1 MGKKI
6 ATTAVLLIKAVIGP
20 TINPITKICWLA
32 VVPPHFSN
40 QSRTVCTTPVFVIP
54 ALKINIAMT
63 VIVAGLP
70 NPDMPSSGVTN
81 FKSIKTTVT
90 VSAVKS
96 TGSHSKMKAI
106 KARITILRVRTMFVM

>member
-1 MGKKI
+1 
-6 ATTAVLLIKAVIGP
+6 
-20 TINPITKICWLA
+20 
-32 VVPPHFSN
+32 
-40 QSRTVCTTPVFVIP
+40 
-54 ALKINIAMT
+54 
-63 VIVAGLP
+63 VAGLP